1 MPKKK
6 TSPAPRSEPK
16 AKESAAQLIQTV
28 WRQTRTRYSAEDK
41 IRIVLEELRGDH
53 PMAELCRREGISANV
68 YYVWLK
74 EFMEAGKARL
84 KGEET
89 RGATRGEVE
98 VYRRQNEELRQTVAD
113 LMLEVRPLKKVS
125 SEADRKRLSA
135 APCRAE
141 AGSAAPGVEPAV
153 G

>member
-53 PMAELCRREGISANV
+53 PVAELCRREGISANV

-113 LMLEVRPLKKVS
+113 LMLVVRALKKS
-125 SEADRKRLSA
+125 LF
-135 APCRAE
+135 
-141 AGSAAPGVEPAV
+141 
-153 G
+153 